1 MQSGNSTQPPVQ
13 LSSRIQA
20 KIKEAELYLGQGL
33 FDEARQIY
41 RGLLDGLGAAPG
53 ESVAAFRGFLQQ
65 KLAAINQEEA
75 KFLGTPA
82 PPEAALGEERPE
94 VEEEGEGE
102 SHFERGRKLLAK
114 GQLGEAIEEFL
125 HAAEVGY
132 RPAECAFYLA
142 KGYQELGR
150 HQDAAKVLQ
159 ESLDLPD
166 IDDSDRGR
174 LLEQLALAT
183 EAAGEEEGTVELDE
197 PPVVVSPPSPS
208 PPPGPVRKTGEA
220 RLKPDEP
227 SVLVSPARPAPL
239 PRPVRDRKEETLRQG
254 LNVAKL
260 HVKNRQFLKGIQQL
274 RQLRSQLRIPAANL
288 TVIYEEILQEEPE
301 NLEALKD
308 LAEISTAEENLT
320 QAATYLET
328 MQEIS
333 PADSWSQNQLISIYR
348 QLLETQEA
356 AVEIRLKLARSLLR
370 ADRVEDAVGQYVE
383 VLLEETP
390 HRLLAL
396 IELGE
401 VLLDRRQYDRIVE
414 LLGDALH
421 EVESGGEG
429 PEVFRYYAILGRAYE
444 EKELPE
450 KAREC
455 YRRAAAIDPH
465 DPAIRD
471 KVAIHEV
478 GPLVSRV
485 IGSPA
490 AEARQYTIE
499 ARLGEDE
506 VLELFRVKEAPRGTI
521 RVAKTLLPRLA
532 ARERVKEFIRRWS
545 YEQVTMENRNLAR
558 MLDVAESK
566 GRYYFIT
573 EEFDTTL
580 ADLIADKGSLPLT
593 SAVRLARA
601 LLNALAY
608 AHSHRGTDDTLRKIF
623 HLCLN
628 PRRVYIK
635 DDLSRARVADLGL
648 TFLLDTV
655 LDWHPD
661 YRERSPGELAYLA
674 PEQFDRSPAKM
685 PDKMKQAVDIY
696 TFGVVFYQILTGH
709 LPFTG
714 PSPEDFCKQHNEK
727 YPVPPRVFIST
738 IPAKLDELV
747 LKCLQ
752 KDPKKRW
759 RTPTE
764 IDLALEKINLNE

>member
-41 RGLLDGLGAAPG
+41 QGLLDGLGAAPG
-53 ESVAAFRGFLQQ
+53 ESVAAFRTFLQQ
-65 KLAAINQEEA
+65 KMTAINQEKA
-75 KFLGTPA
+75 KFLGA
-82 PPEAALGEERPE
+82 PVAPEAGSEAEAPVVTEES
-94 VEEEGEGE
+94 EGEA
-102 SHFERGRKLLAK
+102 HFERGRKLLAK
-114 GQLGEAIEEFL
+114 GKPGEAIEEFL
-125 HAAEVGY
+125 NAAEVGY
-132 RPAECAFYLA
+132 RLAECAFYLA

-150 HQDAAKVLQ
+150 HQDAVKVLQ
-159 ESLDLPD
+159 ESLDLPE

-174 LLEQLALAT
+174 LLEQLAIAT
-183 EAAGEEEGTVELDE
+183 EAAGEEEATVELEE
-197 PPVVVSPPSPS
+197 PPLV
-208 PPPGPVRKTGEA
+208 
-220 RLKPDEP
+220 
-227 SVLVSPARPAPL
+227 VSPARPAPR
-239 PRPVRDRKEETLRQG
+239 PRPVAERKEETLRHG

-274 RQLRSQLRIPAANL
+274 RQLRSQLQIPAAKL
-288 TVIYEEILQEEPE
+288 TGIYEEILQEDPE

-308 LAEISTAEENLT
+308 LAEIFTAEDALT
-320 QAATYLET
+320 QAATYLER

-333 PADSWSQNQLISIYR
+333 PPDSWSRNQLVSLYG
-348 QLLETQEA
+348 QLLETEEA
-356 AVEIRLKLARSLLR
+356 SVEIRLKLARSLLR
-370 ADRVEDAVGQYVE
+370 ADRVEDAVNRYVE

-390 HRLLAL
+390 HRLPAL

-401 VLLDRRQYDRIVE
+401 VLLERRQYDRIVE
-414 LLGDALH
+414 LLGDARQG
-421 EVESGGEG
+421 VEPGGKG
-429 PEVFRYYAILGRAYE
+429 PELFRYYSILGRAYE
-444 EKELPE
+444 EKELPDQ
-450 KAREC
+450 AREC
-455 YRRAAAIDPH
+455 YRRAAAIDPE
-465 DPAIRD
+465 DQAIRD
-471 KVAIHEV
+471 KVAVHET

-485 IGSPA
+485 IGSPS

-499 ARLGEDE
+499 AKLGEDE
-506 VLELFRVKEAPRGTI
+506 ALELFRVKEAPHGTI

-532 ARERVKEFIRRWS
+532 GKDRVKEFVRRWS
-545 YEQVTMENRNLAR
+545 YEQATMENRNLAR

-580 ADLIADKGSLPLT
+580 ADLLADKGSLPLN

-628 PRRVYIK
+628 PRRVYIEG
-635 DDLSRARVADLGL
+635 DLSRARVADLGL
-648 TFLLDTV
+648 TFLLATV

-661 YRERSPGELAYLA
+661 YSERSPGELAYLA

-696 TFGVVFYQILTGH
+696 TFGVVIYQALTGN

-714 PSPEDFCKQHNEK
+714 PSPEDFRKQHNEK
-727 YPVPPRVFIST
+727 YPVPPRVFISA
-738 IPAKLDELV
+738 IPAELDELV

-764 IDLALEKINLNE
+764 IDLALEKINLNK